1 MKHGV
6 YVSPVMSKKY
16 RYMLNASGYVMTNTM
31 AKAQNNAYYVTD
43 SKGRIITKKLV
54 KYKGSRYYFGDNGKR
69 VSWKNCWHGCP
80 GASNKIYYFGSTAG
94 KIVEKYGWQKVTDAK
109 GQFFGWF
116 YFDKNGNHYK
126 SQMVTNK
133 SSKKSYY
140 FNSTGQLATG
150 KTKIG
155 KKYYFFATSDA
166 NARRG
171 WMYKSTLIRYQNKW
185 YYAGGNGVLKKSGW
199 QKVGKYWYYLQ
210 NYTVVTNKSMK
221 RGSVNG
227 YLDSQGRFSTGWVII
242 SDYYDQVKYIDPDS
256 GSKYLTNTSR
266 WIDGKLYYFD
276 KNGYRRNDV
285 SSIYG
290 GPYYLEVDK
299 TNGVMTV
306 YTNSSKT
313 IPVKTIRVSV
323 GLSGTPTWDGTYRLS
338 RSLRWQPLMGP
349 SWGQY
354 GTHVDGCGQG
364 GIFIHSVAGSTRSV
378 YNLPAGEY
386 LKLGQPASHGC
397 IRTCVADAK
406 WVYENCNGSTIHIY
420 SSGNYVNNESF
431 KGPLGRRP
439 LATFR
444 GAGNFDPTDPEVP

>member
-1 MKHGV
+1 MFHDL
-6 YVSPVMSKKY
+6 STKY

-31 AKAQNNAYYVTD
+31 AKAQNNAYYVSD

-54 KYKGSRYYFGDNGKR
+54 KYKGSRYYFGGNGQR

-94 KIVEKYGWQKVTDAK
+94 KVVEKYGWQKVTDAK

-126 SQMVTNK
+126 SQMITNK

-166 NARRG
+166 NAHRG

-227 YLDSQGRFSTGWVII
+227 YLDSQGRFSTGWVIV

-276 KNGYRRNDV
+276 KDGYRRNDV
-285 SSIYG
+285 SNIYG

-420 SSGNYVNNESF
+420 SSGKYVNNEAF